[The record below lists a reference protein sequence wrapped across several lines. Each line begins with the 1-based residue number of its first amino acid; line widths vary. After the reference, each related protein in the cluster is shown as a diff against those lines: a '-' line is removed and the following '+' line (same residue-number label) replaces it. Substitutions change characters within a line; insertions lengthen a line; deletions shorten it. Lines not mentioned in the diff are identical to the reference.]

1 MFWCVDAMTEKI
13 VDKIRLIK
21 TFNPVNGCNIGCPYC
36 YARKINQRFHIIPD
50 FNIPTFQ
57 EQRLEQLYKK
67 KKSEVY
73 LITSMSDFSG
83 WKPEW
88 RDKIFKALAD
98 NQQHQYLL
106 LTKRPELIHFATDL
120 DNVCVGVSV
129 TNKSDVKRIETM
141 KKNIKCKHYSITF
154 EPLHGDC
161 GEIVLSG
168 IDCIF
173 IGAETGNRK
182 GKIIPQKEWVMNIV
196 KQANA
201 LKIPVCMKMSLMDI
215 VGRENWT
222 QDLPEEYDKILL

>member
-1 MFWCVDAMTEKI
+1 MPKQIF
-13 VDKIRLIK
+13 DKIGLIK

-50 FNIPTFQ
+50 FSIPTFQ
-57 EQRLEQLYKK
+57 EKRLEQLYKK
-67 KKSEVY
+67 RKGEVF

-106 LTKRPELIHFATDL
+106 LTKRPELIHFETNL
-120 DNVCVGVSV
+120 DNVWIGVSV
-129 TNKSDVKRIETM
+129 TNKADVKRIETM

-161 GEIVLSG
+161 GDMDLSG
-168 IDCIF
+168 IECIF
-173 IGAETGNRK
+173 IGAET
-182 GKIIPQKEWVMNIV
+182 V
-196 KQANA
+196 KQAKA
-201 LKIPVCMKMSLMDI
+201 LNIPVCMKMSLLDI
-215 VGRENWT
+215 VGKENWIQDFPEDYNNVIFGT
-222 QDLPEEYDKILL
+222 QR

>member
-1 MFWCVDAMTEKI
+1 MPKQIF
-13 VDKIRLIK
+13 DKIGLIK

-57 EQRLEQLYKK
+57 EKRLEQLYKK
-67 KKSEVY
+67 RKGEVF

-106 LTKRPELIHFATDL
+106 LTKRPELIHFETNL
-120 DNVCVGVSV
+120 DNVWIGASV
-129 TNKSDVKRIETM
+129 TNKADVKRIETM
-141 KKNIKCKHYSITF
+141 KKNIKCKHYSVTF

-161 GEIVLSG
+161 GDMDLSG
-168 IDCIF
+168 IECIF

-182 GKIIPQKEWVMNIV
+182 GKIKPQKEWVMNIV
-196 KQANA
+196 KQAKA
-201 LKIPVCMKMSLMDI
+201 LNIPVCMKMSLLDI
-215 VGRENWT
+215 VGVENWVQDFPEDYNNVIFGT
-222 QDLPEEYDKILL
+222 QR